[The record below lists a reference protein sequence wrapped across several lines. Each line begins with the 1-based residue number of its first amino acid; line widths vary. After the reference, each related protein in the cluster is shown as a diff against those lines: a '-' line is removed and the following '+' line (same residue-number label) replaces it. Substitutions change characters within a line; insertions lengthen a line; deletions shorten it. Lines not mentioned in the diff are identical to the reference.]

1 MQNYNK
7 FAFGLAVL
15 ATLSVASMAI
25 QCYQCDGTIGQDGGC
40 GQDPFH
46 GHGVTTP
53 DVTIIEA
60 TICYVSWSKCQ

>member
-15 ATLSVASMAI
+15 AALYVPSAAI
-25 QCYQCDGTIGQDGGC
+25 ECYSCSGRIGKDGDC
-40 GQDPFH
+40 GQEPFR

-53 DVTIIEA
+53 DVNT
-60 TICYVSWSKCQ
+60 TDSNICYVS